1 MAKKKFEDVDPQVL
15 AAYMKM
21 IGGVEGVEAKGAAA
35 PYTSLNGN
43 MYSSISKFNEI
54 GLRLAKDEREAFL
67 EKYDTRLYHSIP
79 GYVQREYVTVPP
91 ALFGNTRTLRSWFR
105 KSYDYV
111 SSLPAKPTKKK

>member
-1 MAKKKFEDVDPQVL
+1 MLFQGPAAKARISPEAGMAKNKFADVDPAVL

-21 IGGVEGVEAKGAAA
+21 IEGVEGVEARGAAA

-67 EKYDTRLYHSIP
+67 EKYH
-79 GYVQREYVTVPP
+79 V
-91 ALFGNTRTLRSWFR
+91 
-105 KSYDYV
+105 
-111 SSLPAKPTKKK
+111 

>member
-1 MAKKKFEDVDPQVL
+1 MPKRKFENVEPQVL

-21 IGGVEGVEAKGAAA
+21 IEAVDGVEARGAAA

-43 MYSSISKFNEI
+43 MYSSISKSNEI
-54 GLRLAKDEREAFL
+54 GLRLAKAEREEFL
-67 EKYDTRLYHSIP
+67 EKYETRLYHSIP

-91 ALFGNTRTLRSWFR
+91 ELFGNTRTLRSWFR
-105 KSYDYV
+105 KSYEYV